1 MKSLRKDKGSGN
13 NTDKFRRKLKRKRI
27 YYSLLAVLFG
37 IMLIPIA
44 ATGLGFQKYFYSV
57 LYQNAVT
64 ENASKL
70 EGAKGIME
78 ENFHL
83 LDQIA
88 LKIAISA
95 DMTPYAIGK
104 DPLNAI
110 SQLTSFSG
118 LSTFLDNIIV
128 YYGEGEYFLTSHGM
142 LSDSSFLEG
151 YLKSD
156 ELYDTIV
163 NAQEVMVYNANKFGR
178 RQRWDHILYIV
189 PLSIWAQREDGVCIF
204 LLRTDALQK
213 MVQASFSAPSDKM
226 LIYDGHGELI
236 LSSGSKDYEYFSN
249 EGNLFFDA
257 ANLEEIV
264 YGDTEYVCSKTTS
277 SRGYTYI
284 WLGDKELVFRDVKHV
299 TIVFICII
307 AWR

>member
-1 MKSLRKDKGSGN
+1 
-13 NTDKFRRKLKRKRI
+13 
-27 YYSLLAVLFG
+27 
-37 IMLIPIA
+37 
-44 ATGLGFQKYFYSV
+44 
-57 LYQNAVT
+57 
-64 ENASKL
+64 
-70 EGAKGIME
+70 ME

-178 RQRWDHILYIV
+178 RQRWDHILYIGPAFHMGAAGGRCV
-189 PLSIWAQREDGVCIF
+189 HFFAAYRRTAENGTGLF
-204 LLRTDALQK
+204 LGTK
-213 MVQASFSAPSDKM
+213 
-226 LIYDGHGELI
+226 
-236 LSSGSKDYEYFSN
+236 
-249 EGNLFFDA
+249 
-257 ANLEEIV
+257 
-264 YGDTEYVCSKTTS
+264 
-277 SRGYTYI
+277 
-284 WLGDKELVFRDVKHV
+284 
-299 TIVFICII
+299 
-307 AWR
+307 

>member
-163 NAQEVMVYNANKFGR
+163 NAQEVFYILSRFPYGR
-178 RQRWDHILYIV
+178 SGRTVCAFFCCVQTHCRKWYR
-189 PLSIWAQREDGVCIF
+189 PLSRHQVIKC
-204 LLRTDALQK
+204 
-213 MVQASFSAPSDKM
+213 
-226 LIYDGHGELI
+226 
-236 LSSGSKDYEYFSN
+236 
-249 EGNLFFDA
+249 
-257 ANLEEIV
+257 
-264 YGDTEYVCSKTTS
+264 
-277 SRGYTYI
+277 
-284 WLGDKELVFRDVKHV
+284 
-299 TIVFICII
+299 
-307 AWR
+307 

>member
-142 LSDSSFLEG
+142 LSDSSFL
-151 YLKSD
+151 
-156 ELYDTIV
+156 
-163 NAQEVMVYNANKFGR
+163 
-178 RQRWDHILYIV
+178 
-189 PLSIWAQREDGVCIF
+189 
-204 LLRTDALQK
+204 
-213 MVQASFSAPSDKM
+213 
-226 LIYDGHGELI
+226 
-236 LSSGSKDYEYFSN
+236 
-249 EGNLFFDA
+249 GNL
-257 ANLEEIV
+257 
-264 YGDTEYVCSKTTS
+264 
-277 SRGYTYI
+277 
-284 WLGDKELVFRDVKHV
+284 
-299 TIVFICII
+299 
-307 AWR
+307 